1 MRKILAVLVATL
13 LVISTSIGGAEA
25 KVRGGYSQNDVRVKS
40 GLSQEKIEQLLPKNM
55 KSLAPAFYKI
65 ENSKKPINA
74 LFLAS
79 VVRLE
84 TGNGTSYSYRARN
97 NVGGVMGRSGLRTF
111 SSKEECLYYMQDF
124 LYRGYINNGRRNV
137 WNIGSKYCVGGN
149 WAYKVNRL
157 AINSMQKSWG
167 L

>member
-1 MRKILAVLVATL
+1 MKKIATL
-13 LVISTSIGGAEA
+13 LVAVLLSISMINGVDA
-25 KVRGGYSQNDVRVKS
+25 KARGGYSQNDVRVRS
-40 GLSQEKIEQLLPKNM
+40 GLTTKQIEQLLPYNM
-55 KSLAPAFYKI
+55 KPLAQTFYKI
-65 ENSKKPINA
+65 ENSNKPINA
-74 LFLAS
+74 IFLSS

-97 NVGGVMGRSGLRTF
+97 NVGGVMGRKGLRTF
-111 SSKEECLYYMQDF
+111 NSKEQCLFYMQDF
-124 LYRGYINNGRRNV
+124 LYRGYINAGRRSV

-157 AINSMQKSWG
+157 SIGSMQKSWG